1 MSTNGRVDAII
12 VGGGHNGL
20 ITAGYL
26 ARAGLKVTVL
36 ERRPIV
42 GGACVTEEIAP
53 GFRVSRTSYATS
65 LLMPEIVRD
74 FRMKEQGYRV
84 YIPDPAGFIPFP
96 DGRYLLTHSDTARFH
111 QEVAK
116 FSNRDAAA
124 LEKFETDLSRLR
136 PLVEKI
142 LRMTPPNF
150 PPSRIKDYWSFLKL
164 TREVRR
170 LDKKD
175 LRFFMELMTASCA
188 EILDKR
194 FESTEIKAM
203 LAHQGTI
210 GACTGVMSPGSAYVM
225 LHDSIGGVD
234 GQPGAWG
241 FVYGG
246 MGAITQILARTCRDR
261 GVEIRTGAEVERI
274 LVRNGRAQGVV
285 LQNGDELRSRIV
297 VSNADPKRTFL
308 KMIEPHDLDADFLED
323 IRNFKIEGSSI
334 KVNCALGEL
343 PNWKCLPGQD
353 PKAPQHQ
360 AMLEIGPSME
370 YLEQAYDD
378 MKYGRPSRRPF
389 IEGTIA
395 SVVDESL
402 APKGKHVLSLFVQY
416 GPYHLKEGS
425 WPEIREKVGD
435 NIIETLAEYA
445 PNIKSAIIAREV
457 LSPWDLEQEFGLT
470 GGQIFHGEISQDQ
483 LFCMRPAWGW
493 ADYRSPVRGMYLCG
507 SGAHPGGGVMGG
519 PGMNASREI
528 LRDFR
533 KR

>member
-1 MSTNGRVDAII
+1 MSTNSKADAIV

-26 ARAGLKVTVL
+26 AKAGLKVTVL

-53 GFRVSRTSYATS
+53 GFRVSRTSYACS

-74 FRMKEQGYRV
+74 FRMKEQGFHV
-84 YIPDPAGFIPFP
+84 YTSDPAGFVPFP
-96 DGRYLLTHSDTARFH
+96 DGRYLLTYSDTARFN
-111 QEVAK
+111 QQVSK
-116 FSNRDAAA
+116 FSARDAGA
-124 LEKFETDLSRLR
+124 LEEFESDLSRLR
-136 PLVEKI
+136 PLVEDI
-142 LRMTPPNF
+142 LRTTPPNF

-164 TREVRR
+164 ARKVKR

-194 FESTEIKAM
+194 FESTEIKAT

-210 GACTGVMSPGSAYVM
+210 GACVGVMSPGSAYVM
-225 LHDSIGGVD
+225 LHDSVGGVD
-234 GQPGAWG
+234 GKPGAWG
-241 FVYGG
+241 YVRGG
-246 MGAITQILARTCRDR
+246 MGALTQILARTCRDR
-261 GVEIRTGAEVERI
+261 GVEIRTEAEVERI
-274 LVRNGRAQGVV
+274 LVRTGRAQGVV
-285 LQNGDELRSRIV
+285 LQNGDELHSRIV
-297 VSNADPKRTFL
+297 VANTDPKRTFL
-308 KMIEPHDLDADFLED
+308 EMIEAQHLDAGFLED

-353 PKAPQHQ
+353 PKAPQHR
-360 AMLEIGPSME
+360 AMIEIGPSME
-370 YLEQAYDD
+370 YLEQAFDD

-395 SVVDESL
+395 STVDDSL
-402 APKGKHVLSLFVQY
+402 APEGKHVLSLFVQY

-425 WPEIREKVGD
+425 WPEIREEVGD
-435 NIIETLAEYA
+435 NIIDTLAEYA

-457 LSPWDLEQEFGLT
+457 ISPWDLEQEFGIT

-483 LFCMRPAWGW
+483 LFCLRPAWGW
-493 ADYRSPVRGMYLCG
+493 ADYRTPVRGLYLCG

-528 LRDFR
+528 LRDFG